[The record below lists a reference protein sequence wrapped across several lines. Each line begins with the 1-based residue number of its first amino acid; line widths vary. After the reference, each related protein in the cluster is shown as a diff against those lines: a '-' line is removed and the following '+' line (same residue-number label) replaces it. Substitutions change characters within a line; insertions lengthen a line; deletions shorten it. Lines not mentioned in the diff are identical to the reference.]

1 MRKLVNNPK
10 TMSKRQVWAKP
21 IGMSACGMALAVI
34 SLSTWAG
41 GAVITPEPSS
51 LALLAG
57 GVAAV
62 VIAARFKR
70 RK

>member
-1 MRKLVNNPK
+1 MRKLVNNLK
-10 TMSKRQVWAKP
+10 TMSKRPVWAQP
-21 IGMSACGMALAVI
+21 IAMSACGMALAVI
-34 SLSTWAG
+34 SLSTWASTL
-41 GAVITPEPSS
+41 ADVPEPSS